1 MDTNFY
7 GCLRTIKGVLPAFR
21 AMKSGTILNI
31 SSGTGLVGLPA
42 RGLYAASKF
51 ALEGTKFSRNA
62 FWRPL
67 NNTGDRKLF
76 LY

>member
-21 AMKSGTILNI
+21 ERKGGTIVNV
-31 SSGTGLVGLPA
+31 SSGAGLVGMPA

-51 ALEGTKFSRNA
+51 ALEGNLVVF
-62 FWRPL
+62 
-67 NNTGDRKLF
+67 
-76 LY
+76 